1 MKKKILLLED
11 DLGICQIYRQN
22 LELADFFVEE
32 SHDGKEG
39 LNFALHHQ
47 PDLILLDLMLPGING
62 LELLKVLKET
72 ETTKNIPVIVLT
84 NLSNEEIEEAK
95 KLGANEGFIKASTE
109 PQQLIET
116 IKKTLTS

>member
-11 DLGICQIYRQN
+11 DLGICQIYRRN
-22 LELADFFVEE
+22 LELADFLVEE

-62 LELLKVLKET
+62 LELLKVLRET

-84 NLSNEEIEEAK
+84 NLSEEEIEEAK
-95 KLGANEGFIKASTE
+95 KLGANEGFIKANTE

-116 IKKTLTS
+116 IQKTLTP